1 MQRFDL
7 NGKVAIVTGGNGGI
21 GLGIARGFVEA
32 GASIVVVGRNGDK
45 NTAAVSELKGSG
57 GVASAFVGDV
67 ADEAQCHE
75 IVAETVKLYGRL
87 DILVNNAGIGNRKSP
102 QDTTMAEWHSVLDT
116 NLTSV
121 MMCSQAAY
129 PEMKRVGGGKI
140 INIGSMASILTTLFA
155 PAYAASKAGII
166 QLGRV
171 CASAWAKDNI
181 QVNAILP
188 GFIATEMTEPYR
200 QNSVANERVLSRTP
214 AGRWGT
220 PDDLAGI
227 AIFLASH
234 ASDYI
239 TGTVIPVDGGFS
251 FSF

>member
-7 NGKVAIVTGGNGGI
+7 SGKVAIVTGGNGGI

-32 GASIVVVGRNGDK
+32 GASVVVVGRNSAK
-45 NTAAVSELKGSG
+45 NSAAVTELTRNG
-57 GVASAFVGDV
+57 GVASALDV
-67 ADEAQCHE
+67 DVSDEAQCKSM
-75 IVAETVKLYGRL
+75 VTETVKIHGRL

-102 QDTTMAEWHSVLDT
+102 QDTTIAEWHAVMDT

-129 PEMKRVGGGKI
+129 PEMKRIGGGKI
-140 INIGSMASILTTLFA
+140 INIGSMASILATSFA

-200 QNSVANERVLSRTP
+200 QNPSVSERVLSRTP